1 MRIAFTTLGC
11 KINQYETDH
20 LRQDLQSRGNTIVPF
35 DGEADVY
42 VINTCSV
49 TGKSDTQS
57 RQIIR
62 SAARRAHGARI
73 IVTGCYAST
82 RPEEIARIPGVGMV
96 IHNRDKAAL
105 PDRIMTHCSGNVRAL
120 CSENH
125 IPVQSFFGRTRAFL
139 KIQDGC
145 DNRCTHCI
153 VPLARGDSRSA
164 LPGDIFKEFD
174 RLVQQSCPEI
184 VLTGIHIGMY
194 GKDLAEKTSLP
205 ILIHRLLERRGKTR
219 IRLSSIEANEITD
232 EIITFL
238 GNGLCRHLHIPLQSG
253 DDAILRSMGRNYTS
267 RFYRQLIET
276 ISNRVPDIAIGTDII
291 VGFPGEGEKEF
302 RNTLE
307 LVQQTP
313 LTHLHVFTYSP
324 RPGTPAADM
333 TPHVPDAVKKAR
345 SELLRGL
352 GAEKNYLFRK
362 EQVGNHL
369 QAVLESSQEARNGE
383 LTGLTD
389 NYLKVA
395 VSGVK
400 KGFIGRE
407 INVRIEKIEKDK
419 SLAIKL

>member
-1 MRIAFTTLGC
+1 M
-11 KINQYETDH
+11 
-20 LRQDLQSRGNTIVPF
+20 
-35 DGEADVY
+35 
-42 VINTCSV
+42 
-49 TGKSDTQS
+49 
-57 RQIIR
+57 
-62 SAARRAHGARI
+62 
-73 IVTGCYAST
+73 
-82 RPEEIARIPGVGMV
+82 
-96 IHNRDKAAL
+96 
-105 PDRIMTHCSGNVRAL
+105 
-120 CSENH
+120 
-125 IPVQSFFGRTRAFL
+125 
-139 KIQDGC
+139 
-145 DNRCTHCI
+145 
-153 VPLARGDSRSA
+153 
-164 LPGDIFKEFD
+164 
-174 RLVQQSCPEI
+174 
-184 VLTGIHIGMY
+184 
-194 GKDLAEKTSLP
+194 
-205 ILIHRLLERRGKTR
+205 
-219 IRLSSIEANEITD
+219 
-232 EIITFL
+232 
-238 GNGLCRHLHIPLQSG
+238 
-253 DDAILRSMGRNYTS
+253 
-267 RFYRQLIET
+267 
-276 ISNRVPDIAIGTDII
+276 
-291 VGFPGEGEKEF
+291 GFPGEGEKEF

-324 RPGTPAADM
+324 RPGTPAADI